1 VFDFTYNMKKSKLL
15 RNLINSE
22 KIQRIYIKPSTKEHG
37 LAIDQT
43 EVIYNH
49 LKNEKIIRILSD
61 LYKTTETDLAFKK
74 ILLNEIFKHIYI
86 NQYLSYEEKE
96 QKDSFDIFFVPYN
109 YNFYGEIIK
118 DYGNYNMRPLRK
130 IKINKWFSYIFP
142 FVESYDKL
150 KWRLVALF
158 YIFPKIA
165 LLFLARLCT
174 PKSSSKAYFKYAIPI
189 DQVFQIKFN
198 GKRSFDFLLDYEE
211 INKKNTIFILNYTV
225 DKNWIAKQKE
235 KGYYF
240 LNTKNNFNIH
250 QITKFHL
257 SGKLLRHTFMSLVRM
272 LFASTSHVPF
282 LICFVYGMDIF
293 IKWNIIFTQI
303 SAENYVYTN
312 QEGLPQ
318 ILINTLVR
326 KQGGATWN
334 YSSFIGG
341 GLVYS
346 KDNDF
351 NNNKHILWAF
361 LNSDHFMAVNRDVV
375 KYYRLHHQKIRNYHI
390 IGNIYSEMVRE
401 EMEKIDK
408 KEFVIHHFHSPLS
421 NNTKIIAYFD
431 TSFIDDDNA
440 VTTYDDAIVS
450 YQDMLRLLDEREEL
464 LMIVKPAKDE
474 DFFVSTSGQCSSPE
488 KGKIIVGL
496 WDRFKAHERVYWAG
510 HTGDLPEIMAVSDLV
525 ITHCMSSPTVEAL
538 GARKKAFWY
547 ESGDKHRGLAYDKIP
562 QLVIHGYHDL
572 KNRIE
577 YLLYK
582 INDDEYDEYLNK
594 NIKSKIEYQLDGL
607 ALTRFRRLIS
617 VEKRM
622 HQ

>member
-1 VFDFTYNMKKSKLL
+1 MKKSKLL
-15 RNLINSE
+15 RSLINRE
-22 KIQRIYIKPSTKEHG
+22 KVIRIYIKSSTKEHG

-74 ILLNEIFKHIYI
+74 ILLNEVFKHIYI
-86 NQYLSYEEKE
+86 NQYLSDEEKE
-96 QKDSFDIFFVPYN
+96 QKDSFDIFFVPHN
-109 YNFYGEIIK
+109 YNFYGKIIK

-165 LLFLARLCT
+165 LLFLARLCAA
-174 PKSSSKAYFKYAIPI
+174 KSSSKAHFKYAIPI
-189 DQVFQIKFN
+189 DQIFQIKFN

-211 INKKNTIFILNYTV
+211 INKKNTIFILNYAV
-225 DKNWIAKQKE
+225 DKDWLAEQKE

-250 QITKFHL
+250 QMTKFHL
-257 SGKLLRHTFMSLVRM
+257 SGKLLRLTFMSLVKM

-282 LICFVYGMDIF
+282 LICFVYGMNIF
-293 IKWNIIFTQI
+293 IKWNIIFNQI

-312 QEGLPQ
+312 QEGVAQ
-318 ILINTLVR
+318 ILINILVA
-326 KQGGATWN
+326 KHGGATWN

-341 GLVYS
+341 GLLYS
-346 KDNDF
+346 RDNDF
-351 NNNKHILWAF
+351 NDCRHILWAF
-361 LNSDHFMAVNRDVV
+361 LNSDHFLAVNRDVV

-401 EMEKIDK
+401 EMGKINK
-408 KEFVIHHFHSPLS
+408 KEFIIQYYHRHFA
-421 NNTKIIAYFD
+421 NNMKIVVYLD
-431 TSFIDDDNA
+431 TTFVDDDN
-440 VTTYDDAIVS
+440 VFTSYDDAIAS

-464 LMIVKPAKDE
+464 LMIVKPSKNE
-474 DFFVSTSGQCSSPE
+474 DFFISPLRQWSSPE
-488 KGKIIVGL
+488 KGKIIIGL
-496 WDRFKAHERVYWAG
+496 WESLKTHERVYWAG
-510 HTGDLPEIMAVSDLV
+510 HAGDLPKIMAISDLV

-572 KNRIE
+572 KKRIE
-577 YLLYK
+577 YLLYE

-607 ALTRFRRLIS
+607 ALTRFRKLICA
-617 VEKRM
+617 EKNN
-622 HQ
+622 H